1 MYFLD
6 MAKQFSQDQSSTSS
20 NTRLLLSKGEVT
32 LWPPLRHSQNP
43 TRVKSDALFSYQLPF
58 NILAFLLLSPLSW
71 CVSPRTLHG
80 VNVFLIKV
88 TVRSLR
94 ALCKPG
100 DLKNPQRSQSF
111 PILIVIGIY
120 ERHFA
125 PGRRF
130 VEQSKNKIAEIYHA
144 LPRQLR
150 SVPLLEALMG
160 NNGRNLM
167 EAIFLVDL
175 PPDEVGNLFPE
186 EFKTPDLSRGTSRMS
201 VAGMDGNLEVSQV
214 PQSPTSVTTRRTGY
228 ATKGQS
234 QAPSRRGLSR
244 PPPVNT
250 SSAANFAAA
259 ALAPP
264 ADQDAPIHHDIYDSP
279 LVRLMSGR
287 SAAYRPSDANVNWE
301 EAVASLKK
309 VESLLEAVKETP
321 VVKLRDDIKELQVRL
336 FVDFRVCHGAER
348 STTLGTSNKD

>member
-1 MYFLD
+1 M
-6 MAKQFSQDQSSTSS
+6 
-20 NTRLLLSKGEVT
+20 RLHCRRLSVT
-32 LWPPLRHSQNP
+32 HFHP

-94 ALCKPG
+94 VLCKPS
-100 DLKNPQRSQSF
+100 DLTEPQRSQSF

-130 VEQSKNKIAEIYHA
+130 VEQSKDKIAEIYHA

-175 PPDEVGNLFPE
+175 PPEEVGNLFPE
-186 EFKTPDLSRGTSRMS
+186 EFKTPNLSRRTSRMS
-201 VAGMDGNLEVSQV
+201 VAGMEGNLEV
-214 PQSPTSVTTRRTGY
+214 PQSPTSVTTRGTGY
-228 ATKGQS
+228 ATRVQS

-250 SSAANFAAA
+250 SNAANFAAA

-264 ADQDAPIHHDIYDSP
+264 ADQDAPIHHDVFDSP

-287 SAAYRPSDANVNWE
+287 SAAHRPSDANVNWE

-309 VESLLEAVKETP
+309 VETLLEAVKETP

-336 FVDFRVCHGAER
+336 FVDFRIWHGTER
-348 STTLGTSNKD
+348 STTPGTSS